1 MRNEEAVKKVLNKR
15 KAGCFNEGKNGERVC
30 YNPELAWARQVE
42 REMRA
47 EGRNFI
53 PEYTLDE
60 YSPLERRLFKLKR
73 KIRGFKFRKE
83 AANGDISQK

>member
-1 MRNEEAVKKVLNKR
+1 MSKK
-15 KAGCFNEGKNGERVC
+15 KAGCFNEGRNGERVC

-47 EGRNFI
+47 EGRKFI

-73 KIRGFKFRKE
+73 KIKGLRFRKE
-83 AANGDISQK
+83 AVNGDISQE

>member
-1 MRNEEAVKKVLNKR
+1 MSKR
-15 KAGCFNEGKNGERVC
+15 KAGCFNEGWDGKRVC

-47 EGRNFI
+47 EGRKFI

-73 KIRGFKFRKE
+73 KIKGLRFRKE
-83 AANGDISQK
+83 AVNGDISQE

>member
-1 MRNEEAVKKVLNKR
+1 MSKR

-47 EGRNFI
+47 EGRDFI
-53 PEYTLDE
+53 PQYTLDE
-60 YSPLERRLFKLKR
+60 YSSIERFSFRLKQ
-73 KIRGFKFRKE
+73 KIRDFKFRKE
-83 AANGDISQK
+83 VFSGNHRQK

>member
-1 MRNEEAVKKVLNKR
+1 MSKR
-15 KAGCFNEGKNGERVC
+15 KAGCFNEGPNGERVC

-47 EGRNFI
+47 EGRKFI

-60 YSPLERRLFKLKR
+60 YSPLERRLFKIKR

-83 AANGDISQK
+83 VFSGNHRQK